1 MNARKFYDKVSEM
14 RIAQKKCLECT
25 DMKQKQ
31 NWIEIRN
38 RLENEIDAEI
48 ERVEEI
54 LRKKEKSKKQID
66 NAVKLLNEKGF
77 ALETVV

>member
-1 MNARKFYDKVSEM
+1 
-14 RIAQKKCLECT
+14 
-25 DMKQKQ
+25 MKQKQ